1 MEQYI
6 SKSAVVEELE
16 RLYNLEYTNTSNLS
30 CGKKIMLRNI
40 LHFLDILEVK
50 EFQKKKLYVV
60 TRCEEHSDYVEEA
73 FFSEKKAE
81 EYCKQ
86 FEGNED
92 AYGRDIT
99 EIEVDCPL
107 EVKEVNLEKEI
118 IRVSKNEYFDFTD
131 WKSIARHFFE
141 LGLQVNNPITA
152 ADRGMAEEIIINLK
166 RVEQDYHLDLTREME
181 WLRKKTH
188 KL

>member
-6 SKSAVVEELE
+6 PKAAIVAEIESERKFYLDKEEYDFGWNNALD
-16 RLYNLEYTNTSNLS
+16 
-30 CGKKIMLRNI
+30 KILFFI
-40 LHFLDILEVK
+40 DTLEVK

-152 ADRGMAEEIIINLK
+152 ADRGMAEKIIVNLK
-166 RVEQDYHLDLTREME
+166 RVENDYNLDLTREME
-181 WLRKKTH
+181 WLRNKAMKRE
-188 KL
+188 